1 MESKE
6 LNLLKFSKDLKRLA
20 FLSYNIKRLRKGE
33 KLFVVFPEGFGEKLK
48 RWCLETGN
56 KLLEL
61 ERNRAIVERG
71 GGFHGVRLGEKLGF
85 YTDGVKLHAVE
96 FLLRLRGK
104 YPPYLV
110 NFVSLNEGRRAVLL
124 LKTLGVRCKL
134 LPAPK
139 EFEGYCG
146 YALGFYDEKEAL
158 GVFEE
163 LYKNAIGVESI
174 YKKIPNGFERLI
186 SLWELED

>member
-1 MESKE
+1 MQPKK
-6 LNLLKFSKDLKRLA
+6 LNLLEFNDDLKRLA
-20 FLSYNIKRLRKGE
+20 FLSFHTKRLKKGE
-33 KLFVVFPEGFGEKLK
+33 KLSVFFPEHFGEKLK
-48 RWCLETGN
+48 RWCSETGN

-61 ERNRAIVERG
+61 ERNRALIERG
-71 GGFHGVRLGEKLGF
+71 KGFHGVCLGEKLGF
-85 YTDGVKLHAVE
+85 YADGVKLHTFE
-96 FLLRLRGK
+96 LLLKLAGK

-110 NFVSLNEGRRAVLL
+110 NFVSLNEGRRALPL

-146 YALGFYDEKEAL
+146 YALGFYSEKEAL

-163 LYKNAIGVESI
+163 LYKNAIGVESV
-174 YKKIPNGFERLI
+174 YEKAPEGFKRLI